1 MFLKIPKSKQL
12 IAEHQTNNDEFIAQ
26 IQILNI
32 LYDEDGSVC
41 FLPFY
46 GPCFGNGFFFE
57 FVQRI
62 RGYAGFGAPNA
73 PFRLAA

>member
-1 MFLKIPKSKQL
+1 
-12 IAEHQTNNDEFIAQ
+12 
-26 IQILNI
+26 
-32 LYDEDGSVC
+32 
-41 FLPFY
+41 LPFY
-46 GPCFGNGFFFE
+46 GLCFGNGFFFE